1 MTAGI
6 EPTGS
11 FFNGKI
17 VAREFQG
24 SLADIRRDSDAQR
37 DMPVIERQHLLRA
50 LTATER
56 PIEFAMPRPRMA
68 ACQERTQRRTSSV
81 KKSTGRSSS
90 RHCLVH
96 RFAFNRW
103 VMPSRLIPPIFCAQ
117 VGFATV
123 ACIARTV

>member
-24 SLADIRRDSDAQR
+24 SLADTRRDSDAQR

-68 ACQERTQRRTSSV
+68 RVPGTNAAPHVEREEVDWTFV
-81 KKSTGRSSS
+81 
-90 RHCLVH
+90 
-96 RFAFNRW
+96 F
-103 VMPSRLIPPIFCAQ
+103 
-117 VGFATV
+117 
-123 ACIARTV
+123 